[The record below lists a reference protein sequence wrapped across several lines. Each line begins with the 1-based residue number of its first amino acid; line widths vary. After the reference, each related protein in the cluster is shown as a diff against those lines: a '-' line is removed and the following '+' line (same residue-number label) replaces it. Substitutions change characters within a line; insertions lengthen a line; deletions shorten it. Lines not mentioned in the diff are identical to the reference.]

1 MRLLIT
7 LAAYLGAL
15 VVIGVAAFFCVLVL
29 AGPHA
34 GLLPR
39 ALEALVL
46 IAGWAAVIGVPLWVA
61 RVVWRRTATPTPPD
75 SAAQANARGAP
86 GSAGGGDH
94 DQGKRRI

>member
-15 VVIGVAAFFCVLVL
+15 VVIGVVAFFIVLVL

-39 ALEALVL
+39 VLEVLVL
-46 IAGWAAVIGVPLWVA
+46 IAGWAVVIGVPLWVA
-61 RVVWRRTATPTPPD
+61 RVVWRRTGPPMPPGN
-75 SAAQANARGAP
+75 AAQVNVHGAP
-86 GSAGGGDH
+86 DFAVGSDH
-94 DQGKRRI
+94 DPSKRRR